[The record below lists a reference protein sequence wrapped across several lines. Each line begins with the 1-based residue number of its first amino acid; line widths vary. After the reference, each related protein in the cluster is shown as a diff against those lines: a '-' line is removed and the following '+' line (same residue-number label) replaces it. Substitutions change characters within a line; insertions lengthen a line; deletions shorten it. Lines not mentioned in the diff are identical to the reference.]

1 MVRVRFADELEASI
15 EAGRWS
21 CDNERLERLLNAM
34 RCPWEN
40 SENQDLNEA
49 EIASRVLGLK
59 IVEVN

>member
-1 MVRVRFADELEASI
+1 MIRVRFADELEASI

-21 CDNERLERLLNAM
+21 CDDARLERLLNAM
-34 RCPWEN
+34 LSPWES
-40 SENQDLNEA
+40 SENRDLKQA